1 MTPVKAGVVG
11 IGSALPEHIVTNKQ
25 FETYLDTT
33 DEWIVRRTGIRER
46 RHLNGAVT
54 LTDLA
59 VEACAS
65 ALRDAGRDAAD
76 VEHVIVAT
84 FTPDRLMPGMA
95 PKIADELGTNGA
107 GAIDVNAACAGFLYG
122 LDQAAALI
130 ESGRVRLALV
140 VGAEALSRVTD
151 PNDRGTAILFADG
164 AAAVVVAASETV
176 AGCSPF
182 VLASDG
188 GHGDL
193 LYAGRDERLLRMEG
207 QEVYRHAVERMVE
220 ATREALVRAELTVDD
235 IDLLVV
241 HQANQR
247 IIESAARRLGVPE
260 EKVFINV
267 DTIANTSSA
276 SIPLA
281 LHHAEQRGQLE
292 PGNTVALAAFG
303 GGFVWGA
310 GIIKWKEH
318 VHAGA

>member
-25 FETYLDTT
+25 FESYLDTT

-59 VEACAS
+59 VEACAA

-76 VEHVIVAT
+76 VEHIIVAT
-84 FTPDRLMPGMA
+84 FTPDRLMPGLA

-130 ESGRVRLALV
+130 ESGRVKLALV

-164 AAAVVVAASETV
+164 AAAVVVAASETL

-188 GHGDL
+188 GHSDL

-220 ATREALVRAELTVDD
+220 ATREALVRAQLTVDD

-292 PGNTVALAAFG
+292 SGDTVALAAFG

-310 GIIKWKEH
+310 GIIKWKER
-318 VHAGA
+318 VNAST